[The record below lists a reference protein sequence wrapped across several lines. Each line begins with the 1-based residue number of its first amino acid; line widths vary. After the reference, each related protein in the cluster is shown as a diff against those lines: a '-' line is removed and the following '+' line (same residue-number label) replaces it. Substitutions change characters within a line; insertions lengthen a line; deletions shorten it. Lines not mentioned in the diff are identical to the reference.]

1 MLPYPEELIE
11 LAHDMHG
18 EAEEKVNRAE
28 PRPVET
34 GARGFSYN
42 LLE

>member
-11 LAHDMHG
+11 LAHDTRG
-18 EAEEKVNRAE
+18 NAEEMVNGAE